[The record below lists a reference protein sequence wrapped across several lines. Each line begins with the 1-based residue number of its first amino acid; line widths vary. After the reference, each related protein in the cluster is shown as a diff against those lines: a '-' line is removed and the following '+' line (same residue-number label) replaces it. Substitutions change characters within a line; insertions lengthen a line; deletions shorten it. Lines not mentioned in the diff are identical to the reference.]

1 MKTLDKAKTQAVMNK
16 ATVANL
22 RKAAEKD
29 GIELPAKANKEQVI
43 DAMLIHYFPPVAEK
57 PKNETKGN
65 VLKMAK
71 AAKKIPAQRPKLAQ
85 VFQALKAAHDG
96 KETIA
101 GIKLEMW
108 KSRPNGADYDGM
120 TIRFEGETIGGV
132 DAAILST
139 IQGALKGAGVEMT
152 CFVLRKG
159 GSASLFI

>member
-1 MKTLDKAKTQAVMNK
+1 MKTVTKEETQAILSKSNVK
-16 ATVANL
+16 AL
-22 RKAAEKD
+22 KAAAKKD
-29 GIELPAKANKEQVI
+29 GITLPEKADKTAIMET
-43 DAMLIHYFPPVAEK
+43 MLIHYFPPVEQ
-57 PKNETKGN
+57 NETKGN
-65 VLKMAK
+65 VLRIAK
-71 AAKKIPAQRPKLAQ
+71 AAKKIPAQRPKLAL

-101 GIKLEMW
+101 GIKVEMW
-108 KSRPNGADYDGM
+108 KSKPKGADFDGM

-139 IQGALKGAGVEMT
+139 IQGALKGAGIEMT